1 MNSLNAGDA
10 IAGAQ
15 GDEDIDARWPTVIVD
30 MWHYEDPQGD
40 SHGPF
45 SLVNLSGYG
54 FFAEDF
60 KVWRTDETKEQAIL
74 LTDAILRL

>member
-1 MNSLNAGDA
+1 
-10 IAGAQ
+10 
-15 GDEDIDARWPTVIVD
+15 

-60 KVWRTDETKEQAIL
+60 KVWRTDETKEQAIP
-74 LTDAILRL
+74 LTDAMLSL